1 MWTKLAEVER
11 RYDELAEQ
19 LSAPEIIKDRALF
32 LKYSKE
38 HKDLNEIVATLRG
51 YKKAKEELEGSKE
64 LLNSAADAEMR
75 SMAQEEVKLLQAELE
90 GLEGRLTLLLL
101 PKDPN
106 DDKNVILEIRA
117 GAGGDEASLFAAEL
131 FRLYTRYAENRGW
144 KVELLNTSD
153 GGAGGYK
160 EVIGMITGQGAYSRF
175 KYEKGVHRVQRVPAT
190 EAAGRTHTSTVTV
203 AVLPEAEDVDV
214 EVRESDL
221 KIDVFRSGGP
231 GGQSVNTTDSAVRM
245 LHVPTGIV
253 VVMRDEKSQHKNRD
267 KALRVLKARILD
279 KQQEELDSARRAERK
294 SQVGTGERSEK
305 IRTYNFPQ
313 SRVTDHRIG
322 LSLYNLADVMNG
334 ELDQLLDPIVAHDQ
348 ALKLKGE
355 VGVGATMGADEDD
368 A

>member
-1 MWTKLAEVER
+1 
-11 RYDELAEQ
+11 
-19 LSAPEIIKDRALF
+19 
-32 LKYSKE
+32 
-38 HKDLNEIVATLRG
+38 
-51 YKKAKEELEGSKE
+51 
-64 LLNSAADAEMR
+64 
-75 SMAQEEVKLLQAELE
+75 
-90 GLEGRLTLLLL
+90 
-101 PKDPN
+101 
-106 DDKNVILEIRA
+106 
-117 GAGGDEASLFAAEL
+117 
-131 FRLYTRYAENRGW
+131 
-144 KVELLNTSD
+144 
-153 GGAGGYK
+153 
-160 EVIGMITGQGAYSRF
+160 
-175 KYEKGVHRVQRVPAT
+175 
-190 EAAGRTHTSTVTV
+190 
-203 AVLPEAEDVDV
+203 
-214 EVRESDL
+214 
-221 KIDVFRSGGP
+221 
-231 GGQSVNTTDSAVRM
+231 M